1 MAGPAR
7 QVRGC
12 HDALWGKSATAV
24 CLLIGASRRCSEVL
38 AFIRCLGCA
47 IHAYAAVHACAVC
60 CIMFQVDVSAL
71 ETSTACKSDVTQN
84 QMANVLCPT
93 SGTVRQSRWGSCD
106 GQCKQGS
113 RSAHIGSL

>member
-12 HDALWGKSATAV
+12 HDALWGKSAV

-71 ETSTACKSDVTQN
+71 ETSTACKSDVTKTKWRMCSAPHLAQYVKVGGDLV
-84 QMANVLCPT
+84 MGNV
-93 SGTVRQSRWGSCD
+93 SRAR
-106 GQCKQGS
+106 GQ
-113 RSAHIGSL
+113 LT